1 MHKPWYVYVYM
12 TTNEKDGILYV
23 GITNNLL
30 QKIVD
35 HKFWLVEWLAKKYGL
50 NTCVYYEFYADMD
63 VAMAREKELKRWS
76 REQKIELLE
85 SKNPEWIDLKEEI
98 KKLK

>member
-1 MHKPWYVYVYM
+1 
-12 TTNEKDGILYV
+12 
-23 GITNNLL
+23 
-30 QKIVD
+30 
-35 HKFWLVEWLAKKYGL
+35 
-50 NTCVYYEFYADMD
+50 VYYEFYEDMD

-85 SKNPEWIDLKEEI
+85 SKNPEWVDLKEEI

>member
-1 MHKPWYVYVYM
+1 MHKPGYVYVYM

-35 HKFWLVEWLAKKYGL
+35 HKFWLVEGLAKKYGL

-63 VAMAREKELKRWS
+63 VAMAREKELKKWS

>member
-23 GITNNLL
+23 GITNNIL
-30 QKIVD
+30 QKLVD
-35 HKFWLVEWLAKKYGL
+35 HKFWLVEGLAKKYGL
-50 NTCVYYEFYADMD
+50 NRCVYYEFYADMD
-63 VAMAREKELKRWS
+63 IAMARGKELKQWT

-85 SKNPEWIDLKEEI
+85 SKNPEWNDLKEEI